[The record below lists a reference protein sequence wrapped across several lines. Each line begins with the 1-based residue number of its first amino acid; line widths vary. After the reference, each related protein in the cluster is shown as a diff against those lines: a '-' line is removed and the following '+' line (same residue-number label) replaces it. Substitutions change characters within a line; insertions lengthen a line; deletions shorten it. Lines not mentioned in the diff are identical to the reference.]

1 MIHRLFDVGTITI
14 IAPTDNTDPRLVL
27 YGIDSPLPLK
37 EKIREHVRKRRDR
50 IVNMQSL

>member
-1 MIHRLFDVGTITI
+1 LAAQPSKRRP
-14 IAPTDNTDPRLVL
+14 AR
-27 YGIDSPLPLK
+27 LK